1 MLTEWITAF
10 AQLGFPVGV
19 AVYLLIFQSK
29 QLERF
34 TNAQTEVRIGLY
46 LILSNLGLL
55 EEYDKQIKELRV
67 KKQEDKL

>member
-1 MLTEWITAF
+1 MAEWAQIF

-34 TNAQTEVRIGLY
+34 TNAQTEVKIGLY

-67 KKQEDKL
+67 KQQEAKQ